1 MSGWAKVTH
10 PDVVKKVYLY
20 CYLANATGLVTF
32 KTHTIMKTTATVL
45 VLLLLSAMAPA
56 TAQTVINAYARV
68 TAQSGTALTLS
79 NLSGT
84 FSAGDEALLLQMQDD
99 VIGANTAN
107 NASFGNLSSIQSAG
121 LYERVTLTAAGP
133 TSATLSA
140 VPSATFH
147 YSANTRVQLV
157 SFPDL
162 GAGGNFTT
170 TTSLGAL
177 AWNGNVGGVLAFRVS
192 GTLTLAHALTADGRG
207 FRGGLPNATS
217 NFVTCDAT
225 TYVDNG
231 SLYPYYAFKGEGIY
245 NDNGAYPLGR
255 GHLLTGGGGGNDING
270 GGGGGGNFTA
280 GGLAGPGW
288 SNGAVS
294 GCIPG
299 AGGGG
304 GAGLSSVINANRVTM
319 GGGGGGGQQNDNL
332 ATAGGAGGG
341 LIFVRATV
349 LKTLAGCAG
358 GAISISANGTAAANG
373 GNDGIGGGGAG
384 GAIVLQMRA
393 YNLAGACP
401 LNLSANGAN
410 GGNVGNNQTHGG
422 GGGGGKGAIVLADA
436 LTTPNNMS
444 VTINVGQGGANST
457 GGSSA
462 NPGDPSATTP
472 LFLSASRPLPV
483 VLTTFA
489 AAAEGR
495 ATLLR
500 WATAS
505 ERNNDRFEV
514 ERARSSSPA
523 TYERIGTLAGAG
535 TSASTQTYAFR
546 DAVAPAGTCY
556 YRLRQVDADGTASYS
571 PVRAVQR
578 ASASAE
584 GLALYPNP
592 AQASVVLD
600 LSGLAPDAPAQAAI
614 RDLTGREL
622 LRLALPAGTLR
633 PTLDLQKL
641 PAGLYQ
647 VLVEQAG
654 RRYVQRL
661 TKE

>member
-1 MSGWAKVTH
+1 
-10 PDVVKKVYLY
+10 
-20 CYLANATGLVTF
+20 
-32 KTHTIMKTTATVL
+32 MKTTATIL
-45 VLLLLSAMAPA
+45 VLLLLGTASAP
-56 TAQTVINAYARV
+56 AQTVINAYARV
-68 TAQSGTALTLS
+68 TAQSGTGLTLS

-84 FSAGDEALLLQMQDD
+84 FSAGDAALLVQMQDD

-107 NASFGNLSSIQSAG
+107 TASFGNLSSIQSAG
-121 LYERVTLTAAGP
+121 LYERVLLTAAGP
-133 TSATLSA
+133 TSATLAA
-140 VPSATFH
+140 VPTTSFH

-162 GAGGNFTT
+162 GAGGDFTT

-177 AWNGNVGGVLAFRVS
+177 AWNGDVGGVLAFRVG
-192 GTLTLAHALTADGRG
+192 GTLTLAHALTANGRG
-207 FRGGLPNATS
+207 FRGGSPNPVN
-217 NFVTCDAT
+217 NFVACDAT

-255 GHLLTGGGGGNDING
+255 GHLLNGGGGGNDING
-270 GGGGGGNFTA
+270 GGGGGGNFTG

-288 SNGAVS
+288 SGGAAA
-294 GCIPG
+294 GCVPG

-319 GGGGGGGQQNDNL
+319 GGGGGGGQQNDGF

-358 GAISISANGTAAANG
+358 GAIAISADGAAAANG

-384 GAIVLQMRA
+384 GAIVLQVQSYA
-393 YNLAGACP
+393 LAGACP
-401 LNLSANGAN
+401 LNLSASGAN
-410 GGNVGNNQTHGG
+410 GGNVNTNQTHGG
-422 GGGGGKGAIVLADA
+422 GGGGGKGAIVLANA

-457 GGSSA
+457 GGTSA

-472 LFLSASRPLPV
+472 LFLSAGRPLPV
-483 VLTTFA
+483 VLTRFA

-495 ATLLR
+495 ATLLT

-505 ERNNDRFEV
+505 ERNSARFEV

-523 TYERIGTLAGAG
+523 EFTRIGTLAGAG
-535 TSASTQTYAFR
+535 TSSQTQDYAFR

-556 YRLRQVDADGTASYS
+556 YRLRQVDTDGTASYS
-571 PVRAVQR
+571 PVRAVKR
-578 ASASAE
+578 ATAAAE

-592 AQASVVLD
+592 AQATVVLD
-600 LSGLAPDAPAQAAI
+600 LSALAPDAPAQAVV
-614 RDLTGREL
+614 RDLTGRER
-622 LRLALPAGTLR
+622 LRLALPAGEQR
-633 PTLDLQKL
+633 PVLDLQKL
-641 PAGLYQ
+641 APGLYQ